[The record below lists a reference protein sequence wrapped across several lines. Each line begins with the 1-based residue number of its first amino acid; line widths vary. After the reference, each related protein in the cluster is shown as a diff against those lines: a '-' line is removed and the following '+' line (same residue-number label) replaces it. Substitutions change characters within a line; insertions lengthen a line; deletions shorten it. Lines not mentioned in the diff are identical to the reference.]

1 MFAWKDIKLK
11 TIDSKRGY
19 YKASFESFELVAFSS
34 RWMNRIWWELRLQIK
49 DKKFNVP
56 HKTIYPR
63 EKGFR
68 DSIAKY
74 FNNQPDKI
82 IRHIFGEESQDK

>member
-1 MFAWKDIKLK
+1 MFTWEDIKLK

-34 RWMNRIWWELRLQIK
+34 RWMNRIWWELKLRIK
-49 DKKFNVP
+49 DQVFNVL
-56 HKTIYPR
+56 HNTIYPR
-63 EKGFR
+63 EKEFR

-74 FNNQPDKI
+74 LNNQPNKI
-82 IRHIFGEESQDK
+82 IRHIFSEESQDK